1 MAQKNKQERT
11 CDRLTKQLDKLLA
24 KIEKKGCAIPPIGCP
39 PVGGEDSDLPIFC
52 PVNFEALGIEPAHTS
67 LWASAFTLR
76 YF

>member
-1 MAQKNKQERT
+1 MKSKEERLL
-11 CDRLTKQLDKLLA
+11 RQLDKLLS
-24 KIEKKGCAIPPIGCP
+24 KFSKNGVEVPPMGCP